1 VPDGDSADLLAYGY
15 PDHGVA
21 LQLGRCADCGIALLS
36 LGAYKSDLAE
46 HTTVLELPDAGL
58 PEG

>member
-1 VPDGDSADLLAYGY
+1 MRASDAADLLAYGY

-21 LQLGRCADCGIALLS
+21 LHLGRCPDCGIALLS

-58 PEG
+58 PEE